1 MYYTKGS
8 IVGYSGEGELRTKM
22 ITIKFDC
29 LMADLDLEKLL
40 EPIRRQF
47 NEMGDRMD
55 FKMTL
60 ESEDI

>member
-8 IVGYSGEGELRTKM
+8 IVGYSGEGKFLNKV

-29 LMADLDLEKLL
+29 LMADHDLEKLI
-40 EPIRRQF
+40 EPIREQF
-47 NEMGDRMD
+47 NELGDKLD

-60 ESEDI
+60 QSEDI

>member
-8 IVGYSGEGELRTKM
+8 IVGYSGEGELRHKV

-29 LMADLDLEKLL
+29 LMADIDLDKLL
-40 EPIRRQF
+40 DPLRHQF
-47 NEMGDRMD
+47 NELGDRMD

-60 ESEDI
+60 ESENI